1 MNRHGL
7 ASACYLFTKITRPL
21 VKKWRSEGKQIIM
34 YLDDGIGIDPD
45 EQLCQNIANEVK
57 IDLIKSGFV
66 PLLISILKC
75 LVIKYTILPMTEYVE
90 IICPTKDATFLT
102 YTVLRT
108 DKHEQI
114 SVIVLIIFSTVYF
127 TNFLYYLSD

>member
-1 MNRHGL
+1 
-7 ASACYLFTKITRPL
+7 
-21 VKKWRSEGKQIIM
+21 M
-34 YLDDGIGIDPD
+34 Y
-45 EQLCQNIANEVK
+45 EFQERE
-57 IDLIKSGFV
+57 
-66 PLLISILKC
+66 LLISILKC

-114 SVIVLIIFSTVYF
+114 
-127 TNFLYYLSD
+127 LYI

>member
-1 MNRHGL
+1 M
-7 ASACYLFTKITRPL
+7 
-21 VKKWRSEGKQIIM
+21 
-34 YLDDGIGIDPD
+34 
-45 EQLCQNIANEVK
+45 
-57 IDLIKSGFV
+57 
-66 PLLISILKC
+66 LKC

-114 SVIVLIIFSTVYF
+114 SVEKLLDNLMY
-127 TNFLYYLSD
+127 